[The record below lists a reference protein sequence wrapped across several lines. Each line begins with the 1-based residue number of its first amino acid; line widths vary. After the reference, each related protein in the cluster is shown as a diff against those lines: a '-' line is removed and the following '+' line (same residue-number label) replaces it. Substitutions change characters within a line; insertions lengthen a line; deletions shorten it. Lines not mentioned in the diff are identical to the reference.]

1 MQAVVLTSTNG
12 PSCLKIKEVETPSP
26 MPGEVRI
33 KLVASALNRR
43 DYWMTRGGYP
53 GTQVPC
59 IPGSDGAGIID
70 KIGEGVNSS
79 LIGKEVILY
88 PARAW
93 GENEVYYGPDF
104 RVLGMPDQGTF
115 AEFICSPAGDVHA
128 KPEHL
133 NWQQAAAIPL
143 AGLTAWRAVVTQAE
157 IHLGQKV
164 LVTGAGGGVSTF
176 AILWCLHLGAEVYV
190 SSGSAEKIDAAKAL
204 GATGAENYQDPDC
217 YKKLHEQSGGFNA
230 VIDSAAGDALNSVL
244 STLLPGG
251 RYVFFGSTAG
261 GPPDGLPMGK
271 LFFNHIRI
279 QGTTMGSNTEFKN
292 MVHFLNSNKI
302 KPVIDSAY
310 PLSKAIEA
318 HMQMEV
324 FGHTGKIILLNNA
337 VG

>member
-1 MQAVVLTSTNG
+1 MKAVVLTDTNG
-12 PSCLKIKEVETPSP
+12 PGCLKTKEVETPSP
-26 MPGEVRI
+26 MLGEVRI
-33 KLVASALNRR
+33 KLIASALNRR

-53 GTQVPC
+53 GIQVPC

-70 KIGEGVNSS
+70 KVGEGVNSS

-115 AEFICSPAGDVHA
+115 AEFICSPAENVYS

-204 GATGAENYQDPDC
+204 GAIGAENYQDPDC
-217 YKKLHEQSGGFNA
+217 YKKLHKQSGGFNA
-230 VIDSAAGDALNSVL
+230 VIDSAAGDALNSIL

-251 RYVFFGSTAG
+251 RYIFFGSTAG
-261 GPPDGLPMGK
+261 KPPEGLPMGK

-292 MVHFLNSNKI
+292 MLRFLNENKI

-310 PLSKAIEA
+310 PLSRAIEA
-318 HMQMEV
+318 HMKMEV
-324 FGHTGKIILLNNA
+324 YRHTGKIILLNNA
-337 VG
+337 VD